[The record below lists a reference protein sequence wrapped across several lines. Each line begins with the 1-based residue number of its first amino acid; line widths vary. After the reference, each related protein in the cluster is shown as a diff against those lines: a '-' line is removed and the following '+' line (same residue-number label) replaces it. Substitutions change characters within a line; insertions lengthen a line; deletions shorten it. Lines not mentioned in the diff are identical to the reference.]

1 MEAPIEPIELTTL
14 PSYMFFKAYNWVT
27 KPEMSPLFRLL
38 ILAPMLPKSNSP
50 EDYENSESS

>member
-1 MEAPIEPIELTTL
+1 
-14 PSYMFFKAYNWVT
+14 MFFKAYNWVT

-50 EDYENSESS
+50 EDYDNSESS